1 MSETFKI
8 TVDVEA
14 DLADRVTVQNLKQ
27 FYEAMLN
34 DTDDDSVELRVHVK
48 YTLKAFM
55 THNEFEEYM
64 EKIWNREE
72 WMVDYK
78 KTFIGKLHDD

>member
-27 FYEAMLN
+27 FYEAMLD
-34 DTDDDSVELRVHVK
+34 DTDDDSVELRMHVK

-55 THNEFEEYM
+55 THDEFEEYM

-78 KTFIGKLHDD
+78 KTFRGKLQDD

>member
-1 MSETFKI
+1 MSEKFKV
-8 TVDVEA
+8 TVDIDA
-14 DLADRVTVQNLKQ
+14 DLADRVTVRNLQ
-27 FYEAMLN
+27 EFYEAMLN
-34 DTDDDSVELRVHVK
+34 DTDDDSVELRMHVK

-55 THNEFEEYM
+55 VYDDFEAYM

-72 WMVDYK
+72 WLVDYK

>member
-1 MSETFKI
+1 MSEKFKV
-8 TVDVEA
+8 TVDIDA
-14 DLADRVTVQNLKQ
+14 DLADRVTVRNLQ
-27 FYEAMLN
+27 EFYEAMLN
-34 DTDDDSVELRVHVK
+34 DTDDDSVELRMHVK

-55 THNEFEEYM
+55 VHDDFEAYM

-72 WMVDYK
+72 WLVDYK